1 VALVRGQDLVAGSI
15 LENVRFGRPGL
26 SRSDVEAAL
35 DHVGL
40 LTDIDRLDE
49 GLETELMVGG
59 RPLSSSQRSRLIL
72 ARAIVGGPSLLLL
85 DENLENLEPRTLQE
99 LSRFVFDRS
108 NPWTLLVASTDPQVL
123 RLCDR
128 SVDMASFGPM
138 RTGVTG

>member
-1 VALVRGQDLVAGSI
+1 
-15 LENVRFGRPGL
+15 
-26 SRSDVEAAL
+26 
-35 DHVGL
+35 
-40 LTDIDRLDE
+40 
-49 GLETELMVGG
+49 MVGG

-85 DENLENLEPRTLQE
+85 DENLENLEPTTLQE